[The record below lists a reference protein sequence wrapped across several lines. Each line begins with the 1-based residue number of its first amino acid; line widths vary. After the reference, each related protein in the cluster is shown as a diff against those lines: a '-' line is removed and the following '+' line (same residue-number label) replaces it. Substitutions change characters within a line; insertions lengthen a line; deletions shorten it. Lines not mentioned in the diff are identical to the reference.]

1 LKEITQ
7 QVFDYL
13 RTTPLLSVGLAFVAG
28 LAASKTVASEWR
40 FGVISWLF
48 VGSAGLF
55 LSQFVL
61 IVAGFHEYIANAP
74 EFRILFDLVA
84 AYIGSFFVAA
94 LIHFLRPL

>member
-1 LKEITQ
+1 MKEAAQ

-13 RTTPLLSVGLAFVAG
+13 RTTPLLTLGLALIAG
-28 LAASKTVASEWR
+28 FTASKTVASEWR
-40 FGVISWLF
+40 WGLVSWLF
-48 VGSAGLF
+48 VGTAGLF

-61 IVAGFHEYIANAP
+61 LISGFQEYFESVP
-74 EFRILFDLVA
+74 EFRILFDLIA